1 MKDNIETEGIFRVS
15 PHTILI
21 GVLQEAYDRSQ
32 KYILWKENGVTL
44 PCPNYADA
52 KDAQPVIDEVDCRE
66 AYGVALAASLIKVWY
81 RDLKQPIFRVSS
93 YQRLRE
99 EFGNLQEPPAMTKI
113 VDLLSDHSH
122 VNILT
127 PISQDILIRHLLP
140 LLSRVALHCDRN
152 RMTVQNLAVCFAP
165 TLLLG
170 PDQLEDVKMSGIIR
184 HVLEA
189 AITMWDNGLREKLN
203 IQSSTF
209 LRDLQPPE
217 LSDDYEDPLEERFAL
232 GHKADEYGDSEN
244 SKNDDALD
252 TQITGITTVERD
264 NLPSSSSAAAAPCF
278 LNTIQ
283 RKPALPPRPLSSTS
297 ASSSQGED
305 SHNKSA
311 SNSEGEKVRRKPAPA
326 VTGLPRYSAV
336 ISRESLDLDPDLT
349 GTSGMTANGF
359 TPTDAAAAAAAAD
372 AANPWD
378 DKKGLEA

>member
-1 MKDNIETEGIFRVS
+1 
-15 PHTILI
+15 
-21 GVLQEAYDRSQ
+21 
-32 KYILWKENGVTL
+32 
-44 PCPNYADA
+44 
-52 KDAQPVIDEVDCRE
+52 
-66 AYGVALAASLIKVWY
+66 
-81 RDLKQPIFRVSS
+81 
-93 YQRLRE
+93 
-99 EFGNLQEPPAMTKI
+99 
-113 VDLLSDHSH
+113 
-122 VNILT
+122 
-127 PISQDILIRHLLP
+127 
-140 LLSRVALHCDRN
+140 
-152 RMTVQNLAVCFAP
+152 MTVQNLAVCFAP

-232 GHKADEYGDSEN
+232 GHKVDEYGDSDN
-244 SKNDDALD
+244 SKNDDVLD
-252 TQITGITTVERD
+252 TQITGITNVEGD
-264 NLPSSSSAAAAPCF
+264 NLSSSFSAAVAPCF

-336 ISRESLDLDPDLT
+336 ISRESLDPDPDLT

-359 TPTDAAAAAAAAD
+359 TPTDAAAAAAAAAD